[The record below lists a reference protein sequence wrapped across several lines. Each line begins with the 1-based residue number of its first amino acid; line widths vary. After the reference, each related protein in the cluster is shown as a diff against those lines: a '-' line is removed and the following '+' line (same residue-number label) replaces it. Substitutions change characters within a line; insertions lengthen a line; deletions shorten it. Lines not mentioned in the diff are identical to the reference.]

1 MRITALIVTAAA
13 ALALTACQN
22 AEDKADASTE
32 AVEAAGVADPAAT
45 NVTIDQAAADA
56 LAAADAAAPA
66 ELAPAA
72 ADAAAPAPAPANG
85 AWPVDPRSAR
95 AGTWRSAG

>member
-32 AVEAAGVADPAAT
+32 AVEAAGVADPAAA
-45 NVTIDQAAADA
+45 NVTIDEAAADA
-56 LAAADAAAPA
+56 QAAADAAAAA

-72 ADAAAPAPAPANG
+72 ADAPAPAPA
-85 AWPVDPRSAR
+85 AAAPAAPA
-95 AGTWRSAG
+95 AAH